1 MQSTPVTADGYT
13 SPGVATAYGGSQNIL
28 RRSRTRAAENSPGT
42 SRCSRRTYN
51 ESIDELAAFEK
62 SAKNRVDMMAVIDT
76 EADDTHVDAL
86 VKDVLKETAFFGQ
99 DILEPGVLSDD
110 FHKKHDG
117 DLNIFIDAVKSLSRT
132 MVGDKVRALKLTA
145 FTVPGPG
152 GIPVTLPVNGVDD
165 GKGGK
170 VNELTDA
177 FKASVRAVVDSLSKN
192 KNDIYGKMFDAIKKD
207 LAATKARNEK
217 ARAKDEARERRVEH
231 DYAVGDGTL
240 ADAVDMYGDDYADQ
254 IRSLNDM

>member
-1 MQSTPVTADGYT
+1 MTVKKW
-13 SPGVATAYGGSQNIL
+13 V
-28 RRSRTRAAENSPGT
+28 NS
-42 SRCSRRTYN
+42 
-51 ESIDELAAFEK
+51 
-62 SAKNRVDMMAVIDT
+62 
-76 EADDTHVDAL
+76 
-86 VKDVLKETAFFGQ
+86 
-99 DILEPGVLSDD
+99 
-110 FHKKHDG
+110 
-117 DLNIFIDAVKSLSRT
+117 SLSRT

-177 FKASVRAVVDSLSKN
+177 FKTSVRAVVDSLSKN

-207 LAATKARNEK
+207 LAATKSRNEK
-217 ARAKDEARERRVEH
+217 TRAKDKAVERQVEH